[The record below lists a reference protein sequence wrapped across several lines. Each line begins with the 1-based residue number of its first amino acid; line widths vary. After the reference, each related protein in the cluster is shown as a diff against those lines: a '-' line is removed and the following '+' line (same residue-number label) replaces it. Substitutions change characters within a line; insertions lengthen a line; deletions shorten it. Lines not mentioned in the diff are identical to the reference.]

1 MPGPRRGGVH
11 AGQAPPH
18 DRPRGQGRAAAP
30 AGLGSERGR
39 RAARCGHRRRGPPR
53 PGRGAGSGRGRVGGR
68 GRGRGG
74 LRPGHRARPA
84 GLRAPARRDAPGR
97 LRRRRHQR
105 PGGPGRGRSHQPRPC
120 APPLRPVGA
129 PGDVRRP
136 GRIAIVTFSVKPRGG
151 AVHSVELAEALA
163 AEGVDVTLIAL
174 GDPAEGFFRAA
185 TVPVHIIEAPRR
197 APTLTE
203 RVFSHIDAL
212 ESGLADQRG
221 RFDIVHTQDCISARA
236 AARVRD
242 RGGGFRLF
250 RTVHHIDD
258 FTTPALIEC
267 QDAAILE
274 PDRVLVVSDPWRRR
288 LLDEYGVEAAVVTNG
303 VRVERFA
310 GARPPG
316 ERDRLRAR
324 IGAADRHVF
333 LTVGGIEPRK
343 GSQYLVEAL
352 GLLKAMPGRAPMLAV
367 VGGHSFQDYR
377 AYRDGVL
384 DSLRSHGLRLDDD
397 VALVGTVPDAE
408 LPGWFGAA
416 DSFVFPSV
424 SEGWGLAVLE

>member
-1 MPGPRRGGVH
+1 M
-11 AGQAPPH
+11 
-18 DRPRGQGRAAAP
+18 
-30 AGLGSERGR
+30 
-39 RAARCGHRRRGPPR
+39 
-53 PGRGAGSGRGRVGGR
+53 
-68 GRGRGG
+68 
-74 LRPGHRARPA
+74 
-84 GLRAPARRDAPGR
+84 
-97 LRRRRHQR
+97 
-105 PGGPGRGRSHQPRPC
+105 RS
-120 APPLRPVGA
+120 L
-129 PGDVRRP
+129 
-136 GRIAIVTFSVKPRGG
+136 GRIAIATYSVRPRGG

-163 AEGVDVTLIAL
+163 TEGVDVTLVAL
-174 GDPAEGFFRAA
+174 GDPAEGFFRP
-185 TVPVHIIEAPRR
+185 TSVPVHIVEAPPR
-197 APTLTE
+197 AETLTE

-212 ESGLADQRG
+212 TAGLADLADC
-221 RFDIVHTQDCISARA
+221 FDIVHTQDCISARA

-242 RGGGFRLF
+242 GGGGFRLL

-274 PDRVLVVSDPWRRR
+274 PDGVLVVSEPWRRR

-310 GARPPG
+310 DTGPPG

-324 IGAADRHVF
+324 IGAADRHMF

-343 GSQYLVEAL
+343 GSRYLVEAL
-352 GLLKAMPGRAPMLAV
+352 GLLKAMPGRPPMLAV

-377 AYRDGVL
+377 AYRDEVL
-384 DSLRSHGLRLDDD
+384 DSLGSHGLRLDDD
-397 VALVGTVPDAE
+397 VVLVGTVPDAE

-424 SEGWGLAVLE
+424 SEGWGLVVLEALAAGLPVVTSDIEVFRSFLTHDVDAVLTETANPASLAAGMARLRDDPDLVRRLRAAGTATAGRYSWSSTARRHLEIYAEC

>member
-1 MPGPRRGGVH
+1 MR
-11 AGQAPPH
+11 PP
-18 DRPRGQGRAAAP
+18 
-30 AGLGSERGR
+30 S
-39 RAARCGHRRRGPPR
+39 
-53 PGRGAGSGRGRVGGR
+53 
-68 GRGRGG
+68 
-74 LRPGHRARPA
+74 
-84 GLRAPARRDAPGR
+84 
-97 LRRRRHQR
+97 
-105 PGGPGRGRSHQPRPC
+105 
-120 APPLRPVGA
+120 
-129 PGDVRRP
+129 
-136 GRIAIVTFSVKPRGG
+136 RIAIVTYSVKPRGG

-163 AEGVDVTLIAL
+163 NEGVAVTLVAL
-174 GDPAEGFFRAA
+174 GDPAEGFFRP
-185 TVPVHIIEAPRR
+185 TSVPVHIIEAPPR
-197 APTLTE
+197 AETLTE

-212 ESGLADQRG
+212 TAGLADLRG

-242 RGGGFRLF
+242 RGGGFRLL

-274 PDRVLVVSDPWRRR
+274 PDQVLVVSEPWRRR

-310 GARPPG
+310 DAGPSG

-324 IGAADRHVF
+324 IGAAGRHLF

-343 GSQYLVEAL
+343 GSRYLVEAL
-352 GLLKAMPGRAPMLAV
+352 GLLKAMPGRPPMLAV

-377 AYRDGVL
+377 AYRDEVL
-384 DSLRSHGLRLDDD
+384 GSLGSHGLRLDDD
-397 VALVGTVPDAE
+397 VVLVGTVPDAE

-416 DSFVFPSV
+416 DAFVFPSV
-424 SEGWGLAVLE
+424 SEGWGLVVLEALAAGLPVVASDIEVFQQFLTHDIDAVLTETGNPASLAAGMARVRDDPQLVRRLRDGGTATAGRYSWSSTARRHLEIYAEY